1 MNSRDQI
8 LQKIRSS
15 MVPVPEP
22 SIPELPPLFESK
34 HPDSETMKKTFADSL
49 TALTGKFYEAENL
62 EEAREILAKL
72 AQENGWDSFSSTEDP
87 LLEKLLPAE
96 FFHGK
101 GKKRLYLGEKNG
113 ETDKK
118 RLAEV
123 PVSLLFPQFLIA
135 ETGSC
140 VMLNRTPHERLNCY
154 LTPACVM
161 AAFASR
167 LRENLQAAWDT
178 IAETAA
184 DPEIRGEYVLVT
196 GPSRTADIER
206 VSVLGVHG
214 PKTVCVLLIQDQTDE
229 NAPRRAKP

>member
-34 HPDSETMKKTFADSL
+34 QKDAETMKKTFADAL
-49 TALTGKFYEAENL
+49 TALTGKFYAAEST
-62 EEAREILAKL
+62 EEARGILAKL
-72 AQENGWDSFSSTEDP
+72 AQENGWDSFSSTKDP
-87 LLEKLLPAE
+87 FLEKLLPSE

-113 ETDKK
+113 ETDKN
-118 RLAEV
+118 RLAEI

-135 ETGSC
+135 DTGSC

-161 AAFASR
+161 CAFTSQ
-167 LRENLQAAWDT
+167 LRENLQAAWDA

-214 PKTVCVLLIQDQTDE
+214 PKTVCVLLIQDQTAE
-229 NAPRRAKP
+229 SVSRRIKR